1 MNHAEI
7 VGIDILWYD
16 QLVTLPEMPAENG
29 SAFVEGSSFQGGG
42 KVCSALAAAGRQGIP
57 CKLLAVCGDSRRSRF
72 LVEDLQRHGVDTAA
86 IRQIPGY
93 EEGWSIVLSDAA
105 SGGRR
110 ILWHH
115 DTRQPGLNAADVDGF
130 AEDIARAKYL
140 HLCRM
145 DETDRLAARIARSAG
160 TQVCLD
166 ADYYSREIRKALPMV
181 DILIGSEEFYRD
193 MFPGGGAFADHVRS
207 ILRLGPSTV
216 IFTFGSRGCRGYA
229 DGALF

>member
-145 DETDRLAARIARSAG
+145 DETDLRAARIARSAG

-166 ADYYSREIRKALPMV
+166 AD
-181 DILIGSEEFYRD
+181 
-193 MFPGGGAFADHVRS
+193 
-207 ILRLGPSTV
+207 
-216 IFTFGSRGCRGYA
+216 
-229 DGALF
+229 